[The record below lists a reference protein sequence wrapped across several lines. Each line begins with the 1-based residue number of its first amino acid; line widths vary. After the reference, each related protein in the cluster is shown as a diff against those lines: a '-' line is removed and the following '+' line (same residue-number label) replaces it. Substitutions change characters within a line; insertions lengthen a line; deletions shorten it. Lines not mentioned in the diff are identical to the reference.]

1 MRKVLLA
8 VVLAYSG
15 HGHAEYQF
23 NEYQVGEPEVS
34 TIYQDCDGSVVEFPD
49 GIVAISFQKYFN
61 CKMQV
66 VSKKGVSLSGKEI
79 DIIWYKTS
87 KYGDGRV
94 ERYIKGVS
102 SYKLK

>member
-23 NEYQVGEPEVS
+23 NTYQVGESERG
-34 TIYQDCDGSVVEFPD
+34 TIYEDCDGSVVEFPD
-49 GIVAISFQKYFN
+49 GIVAISFGKSWN
-61 CKMQV
+61 CTMQV

-79 DIIWYKTS
+79 DIIWHETN
-87 KYGDGRV
+87 KYVDGRV
-94 ERYIKGVS
+94 ERLIKGVS